1 MFQLSLFG
9 AMVPGL
15 AEAQRAVGP
24 STGSALDGLF
34 QDADALMLGLSGELH
49 ALMAQLSP
57 AMLNRLEDLIGGGM
71 TLPQAAK
78 ALLSETGLGGH
89 SGGFAQLME
98 AETLTVGQT
107 GMGDPEMPGSE
118 LGSRVVQP
126 IHNLPAGTVRS
137 VDGFQL
143 VLPTTA
149 FAAVTPTG
157 QLLTGQEFPKQ
168 LANSLL
174 DMGVP
179 QAVATRGWGAAIGER
194 LMWMVKGDRQ
204 AARLK
209 LNPPNLGPL
218 EVHVSVSQD
227 QTSVSFL
234 AQHAVVRD
242 ALEAALPRLREM
254 FDQQSMQLVRADI
267 SDPGAKQ
274 GDRAEDSPQRYR
286 SGSAAWADDEGQEE
300 SIPTQPLLVGGAD
313 SLVDLFA

>member
-15 AEAQRAVGP
+15 AEAQRTVGP
-24 STGSALDGLF
+24 STGGALGGFFQDTDGLI
-34 QDADALMLGLSGELH
+34 LGLSGELH
-49 ALMAQLSP
+49 AMMAQLSP
-57 AMLNRLEDLIGGGM
+57 AMLNRLEDLVAGGM

-78 ALLSETGLGGH
+78 ALLSEGGLSGRG
-89 SGGFAQLME
+89 GGFAQLME
-98 AETLTVGQT
+98 AETLTVGET
-107 GMGDPEMPGSE
+107 AVADPEMTGSE
-118 LGSRVVQP
+118 LGSRVLQP
-126 IHNLPAGTVRS
+126 LPNLPAGTIRPVE
-137 VDGFQL
+137 GFQM
-143 VLPTTA
+143 VLPTTV
-149 FAAVTPTG
+149 FASVTPTG

-179 QAVATRGWGAAIGER
+179 QAVATKGWDAAIGER

-218 EVHVSVSQD
+218 EVRVSVNQD

-274 GDRAEDSPQRYR
+274 GDRAEDPPQRYS
-286 SGSAAWADDEGQEE
+286 SGFPAWADDDGQEE
-300 SIPTQPLLVGGAD
+300 SIPAQPLLAGGVD
-313 SLVDLFA
+313 GLVDLFA

>member
-15 AEAQRAVGP
+15 AEAQRTVGP
-24 STGSALDGLF
+24 STGGALDGLF
-34 QDADALMLGLSGELH
+34 QDADGLILGLSGELH
-49 ALMAQLSP
+49 AMLAQLSP

-78 ALLSETGLGGH
+78 ALLSDGGLSGP

-98 AETLTVGQT
+98 AETLNVGQAAVA
-107 GMGDPEMPGSE
+107 DPETPGTE

-126 IHNLPAGTVRS
+126 IQNLPAGTIRP

-143 VLPTTA
+143 VLPTTV

-157 QLLTGQEFPKQ
+157 QLLTGQEFPKH

-204 AARLK
+204 VARLK

-218 EVHVSVSQD
+218 EVRVSVNQD
-227 QTSVSFL
+227 QTSVSFM
-234 AQHAVVRD
+234 AQHAAVRD

-274 GDRAEDSPQRYR
+274 GDRAQDSPQRH
-286 SGSAAWADDEGQEE
+286 SAAFAAWADDGGQEE
-300 SIPTQPLLVGGAD
+300 SVPVQPLLVGGAD

>member
-24 STGSALDGLF
+24 STGGALDGLF
-34 QDADALMLGLSGELH
+34 PDADALMLGLSGEFH
-49 ALMAQLSP
+49 AMMAQLSP
-57 AMLNRLEDLIGGGM
+57 AMLNRLEDLVGGGM

-78 ALLSETGLGGH
+78 TLLSDSGLSGH

-98 AETLTVGQT
+98 AESLAVGQIT
-107 GMGDPEMPGSE
+107 VADPEMPASE

-126 IHNLPAGTVRS
+126 LQHLPAGTIRP
-137 VDGFQL
+137 VDGFPS
-143 VLPTTA
+143 VLPTTV
-149 FAAVTPTG
+149 FAAVAPTG
-157 QLLTGQEFPKQ
+157 QPLTGGEFPKQ

-179 QAVATRGWGAAIGER
+179 QPVATKGWGAAIGER

-218 EVHVSVSQD
+218 EVRVSVNQD

-267 SDPGAKQ
+267 SDPGARQ
-274 GDRAEDSPQRYR
+274 GDRAEDSPQRYS
-286 SGSAAWADDEGQEE
+286 SGFAAWAEP
-300 SIPTQPLLVGGAD
+300 SASP
-313 SLVDLFA
+313 SRC

>member
-24 STGSALDGLF
+24 STGGALGGLF
-34 QDADALMLGLSGELH
+34 PDADALMLGLSGEFH
-49 ALMAQLSP
+49 AMMAQLSP
-57 AMLNRLEDLIGGGM
+57 AMLSRLEDLIGGGM

-78 ALLSETGLGGH
+78 SLLSDSGLSGH
-89 SGGFAQLME
+89 GGGFAQLME
-98 AETLTVGQT
+98 AKTLTVGQ
-107 GMGDPEMPGSE
+107 MAVADPQMPGSE
-118 LGSRVVQP
+118 LGSRVVPPLQ
-126 IHNLPAGTVRS
+126 NLPAGTMRP
-137 VDGFQL
+137 VDGFPL
-143 VLPTTA
+143 VLPTTV
-149 FAAVTPTG
+149 FAAVAPTG
-157 QLLTGQEFPKQ
+157 HPLTGQEFPKQ

-179 QAVATRGWGAAIGER
+179 QPVATKGWGSAIGER

-218 EVHVSVSQD
+218 EVRVSVNQD

-267 SDPGAKQ
+267 SDPGARQ
-274 GDRAEDSPQRYR
+274 GDRAEDSPQRYS
-286 SGSAAWADDEGQEE
+286 SGFAAWTDDDGPEE
-300 SIPTQPLLVGGAD
+300 SIPAQPLLVGGAD
-313 SLVDLFA
+313 SLIDLFA

>member
-15 AEAQRAVGP
+15 AETRRTVGP
-24 STGSALDGLF
+24 STGGALDGLM
-34 QDADALMLGLSGELH
+34 QDADGLILGLSGELH
-49 ALMAQLSP
+49 AMMAQLSP
-57 AMLNRLEDLIGGGM
+57 AMLNRLEGLIGGGM

-78 ALLSETGLGGH
+78 ALLSDGGLSGH

-98 AETLTVGQT
+98 AETPTVGQT
-107 GMGDPEMPGSE
+107 VVADPEMPGSE

-126 IHNLPAGTVRS
+126 IQNLPAGTIRQA
-137 VDGFQL
+137 DGFQL
-143 VLPTTA
+143 VLPTMV

-157 QLLTGQEFPKQ
+157 QQPTGQEFPKH

-179 QAVATRGWGAAIGER
+179 QAVAAKGWGAAIGER

-218 EVHVSVSQD
+218 EVRVSVNQD

-234 AQHAVVRD
+234 AQHAAVRD

-274 GDRAEDSPQRYR
+274 GDRAQDSPQRY
-286 SGSAAWADDEGQEE
+286 SSASAAWADDDGQEE
-300 SIPTQPLLVGGAD
+300 SIPAQPLLVGGAD